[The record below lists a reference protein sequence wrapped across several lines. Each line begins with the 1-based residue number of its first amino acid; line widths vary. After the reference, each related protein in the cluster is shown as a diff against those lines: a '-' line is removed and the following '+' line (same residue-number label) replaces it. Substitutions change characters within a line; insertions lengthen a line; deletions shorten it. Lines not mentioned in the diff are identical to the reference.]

1 MYVIGE
7 LFFRKWT
14 AIASRPRSSRNMCCK
29 LFWSDFEGAA
39 ISSAQAHELAAKGR
53 LLIAC
58 KHYDDR
64 IEMMVRSPPAMPDD
78 RNKPPSSVDAAFRLA
93 GRAHR
98 GAW

>member
-1 MYVIGE
+1 MPVIGE
-7 LFFRKWT
+7 LFFREWT
-14 AIASRPRSSRNMCCK
+14 SIASRPRSSRNMDCK
-29 LFWSDFEGAA
+29 LFWADFERAA